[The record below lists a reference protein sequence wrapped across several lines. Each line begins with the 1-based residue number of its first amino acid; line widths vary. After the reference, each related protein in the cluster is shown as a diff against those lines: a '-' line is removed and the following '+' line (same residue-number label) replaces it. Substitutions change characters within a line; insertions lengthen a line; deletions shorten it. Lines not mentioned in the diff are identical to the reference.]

1 MRSTIESPAMAHKF
15 DHDRTTTNRHTAER
29 ILMYSMKRIITVAL
43 LLTTSQAALA
53 SLINDGDVTPDVI
66 FGTGNANG
74 SFTLDRSSGIE
85 LGMRGKLRHDAS
97 GSPQN
102 TFNSNG
108 DGSYSFDTGVAPT
121 QSFPTA
127 EWSFEWSINTDYT
140 GETGRNLGDLT
151 YALRL
156 DQDPSQGT
164 DWISFDVINAANP
177 GAGNRVQWDHAIGDN
192 STSNGGGTSIS
203 NSADD
208 ASGYADL
215 ISNNNVGQN
224 SWKPHWF
231 LPGFDPTVDGTYDF
245 SLSAFDSSG
254 ELARTDMQII
264 AGAGGAAEVPAPGTL
279 SLLGLGLAALAFAR
293 RRSMR

>member
-1 MRSTIESPAMAHKF
+1 
-15 DHDRTTTNRHTAER
+15 
-29 ILMYSMKRIITVAL
+29 MYSVTRITTIAL

-53 SLINDGDVTPDVI
+53 SLINDGNVTPDVI
-66 FGTGNANG
+66 FGSGNDNG
-74 SFTLDRSSGIE
+74 SFTIDRSNGIE

-108 DGSYSFDTGVAPT
+108 DGTYSFDTGVAPT

-127 EWSFEWSINTDYT
+127 EWSFEWSINTDYAGDT
-140 GETGRNLGDLT
+140 ERNLADLN

-156 DQDPSQGT
+156 DEDPTQGT
-164 DWISFDVINAANP
+164 QWNTFDVINDQNP

-192 STSNGGGTSIS
+192 ATGNGDGTSIG
-203 NSADD
+203 NGVDD
-208 ASGYADL
+208 AAGYAAL
-215 ISNNNVGQN
+215 IADNNVAQN

-254 ELARTDMQII
+254 DELARTDMQII
-264 AGAGGAAEVPAPGTL
+264 AGSGGAAEVPAPGTL
-279 SLLGLGLAALAFAR
+279 SLLGIGLVGLGFAR
-293 RRSMR
+293 RRSLA